1 MREKFLKIKKNLI
14 YFLCGFLL
22 AAFMLPSLP
31 NLSIN
36 LFSQDQKII
45 ALSQNLN
52 RENINSPLGIN
63 LNGIAYWSSQQPFLD
78 YFKSS
83 RQWITQCAKAD
94 PDCRG
99 EWNTKEEELLDL
111 DENGWVKSLPSP
123 EDSPEYTRVSTVFMK
138 GTKGIPNQF
147 VGGKYIVLYEGEG
160 KISYGLSAKQDE
172 AASTPG
178 RDVIDVDASKSNGI
192 LITILETDPNKTGNY
207 IKNIRVIKAENES
220 LYRSGG
226 IFNPEFIEKINKFR
240 SLRFMDWMGTN
251 HSQQKEWKDRPTP
264 DMATYTLKGVPL
276 EVMVALANQV
286 QADPWFNMPHMAT
299 DEYMANFAQSVKK
312 SLDPNLNVY
321 VEFSNEVWNW
331 NFQQTHYA
339 LKQGQKRWG
348 EDKGDAFRQWYG
360 MRSAQMC
367 EIWKGT
373 FGNEKGRVVCVMGA
387 HTNAK
392 GSETKVLDCPYWVAE
407 GNKPCYQ
414 HGIDAYAITGYFSG
428 ALGQPEN
435 ASTVES
441 WLKDRDEGM
450 KKAFKQLRKG
460 GLLPDDR
467 DSLMDN
473 YEKFVYHS
481 NIAKERGL
489 QLVAY
494 EGGQHIV
501 GRKDVVNNEKLTN
514 FFIEINRHPQMYE
527 LYTQL
532 FKDWKE
538 VGGTMFMHFV
548 DVGKP
553 TKWGS
558 WGALEYVDQ
567 SESPKYSA
575 LMDFITQNSCWWEG
589 C

>member
-1 MREKFLKIKKNLI
+1 MRAKLFKLKTNLI
-14 YFLCGFLL
+14 YFICGFLL
-22 AAFMLPSLP
+22 AALMIP
-31 NLSIN
+31 NFSNSYHN
-36 LFSQDQKII
+36 LFSTLPKNI

-52 RENINSPLGIN
+52 SENIDSPLGVN
-63 LNGIAYWSSQQPFLD
+63 LSGIAPWATQIPFID
-78 YFKSS
+78 NFKSS
-83 RQWITQCAKAD
+83 RTWITQCTKTD
-94 PDCRG
+94 PGCRG
-99 EWNTKEEELLDL
+99 EWDTKEEDLLDL

-123 EDSPEYTRVSTVFMK
+123 EDSPTYTRASTVFMR
-138 GTKGIPNQF
+138 GIPNRLA
-147 VGGKYIVLYEGEG
+147 GGKYIVLYEGEG

-178 RDVIDVDASKSNGI
+178 RDVIDVDSSNSNGI
-192 LITILETDPNKTGNY
+192 LLTILETDPNKTGNY

-220 LYRSGG
+220 LYRGGG
-226 IFNPEFIEKINKFR
+226 IFNPEFIEKIKKFR
-240 SLRFMDWMGTN
+240 ALRFMDWMGTN

-264 DMATYTLKGVPL
+264 DLATYTLKGVPL
-276 EVMVALANQV
+276 EVMVALVNQV

-312 SLDPNLNVY
+312 SLDPNLKVY

-331 NFQQTHYA
+331 QFKQTHYA
-339 LKQGQKRWG
+339 LEQGQKRWG

-360 MRSAQMC
+360 MRTAQMC
-367 EIWKGT
+367 DLWKEA
-373 FGNEKGRVVCVMGA
+373 FGDQKDRVVCVVATQVGWKGA
-387 HTNAK
+387 EKNIL
-392 GSETKVLDCPYWVAE
+392 ECPYWVAE
-407 GNKPCYQ
+407 GNKACYQ
-414 HGIDAYAITGYFSG
+414 HGFDAYAIAGYFG
-428 ALGQPEN
+428 ASLGHPDN
-435 ASTVES
+435 SSKVES
-441 WLKDRDEGM
+441 WLNDDDGGFQ
-450 KKAFKQLRKG
+450 KAFKQIRTGSLLKKGRK
-460 GLLPDDR
+460 
-467 DSLMDN
+467 DSLPQVKEMFS
-473 YEKFVYHS
+473 YHARVAREK
-481 NIAKERGL
+481 GL
-489 QLVAY
+489 KLMAY

-567 SESPKYSA
+567 SESPKYNA
-575 LMDFITQNSCWWEG
+575 LMDFMTENSCWWEG